1 MICSS
6 FLADRN
12 PIEIEN
18 HKSSI
23 SEKKII
29 IGFIFNSIL
38 IDIVAK
44 GDVTY
49 DQLELSWG
57 KKTDGETDAKIHES
71 KTHTH
76 AHTHICTR
84 TYTHMYIHAHTHTHA
99 HTCTQ
104 TRTRTLHALALSTHK
119 ISLRM
124 RETKRN
130 KSKAVL
136 WLT

>member
-57 KKTDGETDAKIHES
+57 KKTDGETPKIHES
-71 KTHTH
+71 KTQS
-76 AHTHICTR
+76 
-84 TYTHMYIHAHTHTHA
+84 HAHTHTHIYAHA
-99 HTCTQ
+99 HTRTCTHTHTHAHACTQ
-104 TRTRTLHALALSTHK
+104 TRTRTLHALALRTHK
-119 ISLRM
+119 ISRRM

-136 WLT
+136 W